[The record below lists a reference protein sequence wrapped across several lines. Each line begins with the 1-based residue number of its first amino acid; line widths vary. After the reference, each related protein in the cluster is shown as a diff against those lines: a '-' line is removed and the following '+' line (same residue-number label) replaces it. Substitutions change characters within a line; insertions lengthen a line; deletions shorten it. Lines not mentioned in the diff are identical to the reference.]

1 MLSRLRFVKRLAVDL
16 PRQARLA
23 YCLVRDPRVS
33 RRTKLAFGAAI
44 GVIATPFIDIPA
56 AIPVV
61 GEIDMLAL
69 SILALRLFIVACPD
83 DVVSDVQQQIL
94 EGSSV
99 FDEDLRNG
107 ERIATAIAR
116 RFQQDGGAA
125 VQHQTE
131 LDEQKRASAPDERI
145 TGAGA

>member
-1 MLSRLRFVKRLAVDL
+1 MLSRLRFVKRLAIDL

-44 GVIATPFIDIPA
+44 GVIVTPFIDIPA
-56 AIPVV
+56 SIPVV

-69 SILALRLFIVACPD
+69 SMLALRLFIVACPD
-83 DVVSDVQQQIL
+83 DVVSDLQQQIL
-94 EGSSV
+94 EGNSV
-99 FDEDLRNG
+99 FDEDLRKG

-116 RFQQDGGAA
+116 RLQPDDGITAE
-125 VQHQTE
+125 HQTA
-131 LDEQKRASAPDERI
+131 LDVQTPASADERV
-145 TGAGA
+145 TGVGA

>member
-16 PRQARLA
+16 PRHARLA

-44 GVIATPFIDIPA
+44 GVIVTPFIDIPA
-56 AIPVV
+56 ALPVV

-69 SILALRLFIVACPD
+69 SLLAARLFIVACPD
-83 DVVSDVQQQIL
+83 DVVADVQQQIL

-116 RFQQDGGAA
+116 RFKHDDDVVVEHWTQ
-125 VQHQTE
+125 
-131 LDEQKRASAPDERI
+131 LDEQTPVSAADERI
-145 TGAGA
+145 TGVGA

>member
-1 MLSRLRFVKRLAVDL
+1 MLSRLRFVKRLAIDL

-23 YCLVRDPRVS
+23 YCLMRHPRVS

-44 GVIATPFIDIPA
+44 GIIVTPFIDVPA
-56 AIPVV
+56 ALPVI

-69 SILALRLFIVACPD
+69 SLLAMRLFIVACPD
-83 DVVSDVQQQIL
+83 DVVADVQQQIL

-99 FDEDLRNG
+99 FDEDLRSG

-116 RFQQDGGAA
+116 RFTGEDDVA
-125 VQHQTE
+125 VEHQPR
-131 LDEQKRASAPDERI
+131 LDQRTPASLADERV
-145 TGAGA
+145 TGVGA

>member
-1 MLSRLRFVKRLAVDL
+1 MLNRLRFVKRLAVDL

-44 GVIATPFIDIPA
+44 GVIVTPFIDIPA
-56 AIPVV
+56 SIPVV

-69 SILALRLFIVACPD
+69 SMLALRLFIVACPD
-83 DVVSDVQQQIL
+83 DVVSDVQQRIL

-116 RFQQDGGAA
+116 RFSQDDGAA
-125 VQHQTE
+125 VRHPTALGQHSA
-131 LDEQKRASAPDERI
+131 ASEPSERV
-145 TGAGA
+145 TGVGA

>member
-33 RRTKLAFGAAI
+33 RRTKIAFGAAMA
-44 GVIATPFIDIPA
+44 VIVTPFIDIPA
-56 AIPVV
+56 SIPVV

-69 SILALRLFIVACPD
+69 SMLALRLFIVACPD

-116 RFQQDGGAA
+116 RFKADDA
-125 VQHQTE
+125 VAVHHQTE
-131 LDEQKRASAPDERI
+131 LDEQTHTSAPDERI
-145 TGAGA
+145 TGVGA